1 MTTRSEDG
9 KKETDESFQDIW
21 TRNGSRERCNE
32 HPYFED
38 LNGSGKIPKPIS
50 LIRQKFPRLRAKR
63 EREREREELWTSA
76 NPALEGVECTA
87 KRTNRDALCFP
98 PRNRAFL
105 FIRERFLWFEEY
117 LPSFFFHSLFLLFFI
132 SSLNDE
138 ISIERIAHV

>member
-63 EREREREELWTSA
+63 ERERERERSFGQAPIQHWKEWSA
-76 NPALEGVECTA
+76 QP
-87 KRTNRDALCFP
+87 
-98 PRNRAFL
+98 
-105 FIRERFLWFEEY
+105 RERIAMHYAFHPEIEHFYLFEKDSFGSKNICH
-117 LPSFFFHSLFLLFFI
+117 LFFFHSFPPLLHF
-132 SSLNDE
+132 DE
-138 ISIERIAHV
+138 ISIERVAHV

>member
-63 EREREREELWTSA
+63 ERERERGALDKRQSSTGRSGVHSQENESRCIMLSTPKSSIFIYSRKIPLVRRISA
-76 NPALEGVECTA
+76 IFFFFILSSSSSS
-87 KRTNRDALCFP
+87 FP
-98 PRNRAFL
+98 PL
-105 FIRERFLWFEEY
+105 TRFR
-117 LPSFFFHSLFLLFFI
+117 SKG
-132 SSLNDE
+132 
-138 ISIERIAHV
+138 